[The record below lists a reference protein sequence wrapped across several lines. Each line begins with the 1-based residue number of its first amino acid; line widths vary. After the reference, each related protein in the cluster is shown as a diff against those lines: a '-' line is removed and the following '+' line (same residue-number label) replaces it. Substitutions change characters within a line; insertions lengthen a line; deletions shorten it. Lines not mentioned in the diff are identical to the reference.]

1 MMNGLKA
8 NADGLKT
15 TASTG
20 DWNAEK
26 NLQKQA
32 SELEEAKAGTTKVF
46 FLWGKNSNE
55 LPLRTK
61 EQGFRIRNALAFL
74 HKEVKQTKGL

>member
-8 NADGLKT
+8 NAGGLKT

-20 DWNAEK
+20 DWNEEE

-32 SELEEAKAGTTKVF
+32 SEREEAKARTTEVF
-46 FLWGKNSNE
+46 FVWSKDSNE
-55 LPLRTK
+55 LPIRTK

-74 HKEVKQTKGL
+74 HKEVKQTMGH